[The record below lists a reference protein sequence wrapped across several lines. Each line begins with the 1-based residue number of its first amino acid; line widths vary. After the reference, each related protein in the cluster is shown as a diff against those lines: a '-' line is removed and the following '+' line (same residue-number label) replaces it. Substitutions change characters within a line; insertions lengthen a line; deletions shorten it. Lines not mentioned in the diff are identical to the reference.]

1 MQYLSI
7 GTSEYFSVRTGTS
20 VPPKEE
26 VCWGGEV
33 AYVVPAD
40 FAGMTGVAYVS
51 QTKRMLSQIG
61 VDRARNR
68 ISPIGTVLLQRSGP
82 RVPRIGILRVP
93 AVVAHYF
100 LSVTVTDENLL
111 LPEYV
116 ALMLNSAR
124 EQIGHFS
131 AGSAIKHLKRET
143 LLSMQVPLVS
153 LEEQKRIL
161 SNI

>member
-1 MQYLSI
+1 MQHISL
-7 GTSEYFSVRTGTS
+7 GTSEYFSVRAGMS

-26 VCWGGEV
+26 ECWGGKV

-40 FAGMTGVAYVS
+40 FAGMTDVAYVS

-61 VDRARNR
+61 VDKARNR
-68 ISPIGTVLLQRSGP
+68 ISPIGTVLLQRSGH

-93 AVVAHYF
+93 AVVSHYF
-100 LSVTVTDENLL
+100 LAVTVNDKNLL

-116 ALMLNSAR
+116 AQMLNSAR
-124 EQIGHFS
+124 EQISHFS
-131 AGSAIKHLKRET
+131 VGSSIKNLKRET

>member
-1 MQYLSI
+1 MQYLSL
-7 GTSEYFSVRTGTS
+7 GTSEYFSIRTGAS

-26 VCWGGEV
+26 ECWGGEV

-40 FAGMTGVAYVS
+40 FAGMTDVAYVS

-61 VDRARNR
+61 VDKTQNM
-68 ISPIGTVLLQRSGP
+68 ISPIGTILLQRSGH

-93 AVVAHYF
+93 AVVSHYF
-100 LSVTVTDENLL
+100 LAVTVNDKNLL

-116 ALMLNSAR
+116 AQMLNSAR
-124 EQIGHFS
+124 EQISHFS
-131 AGSAIKHLKRET
+131 VGSSIKNLKRET

-161 SNI
+161 SDI

>member
-1 MQYLSI
+1 MQYVSL
-7 GTSEYFSVRTGTS
+7 GTSEYFSVRAGMS

-26 VCWGGEV
+26 ECWGGEV
-33 AYVVPAD
+33 AYVVPSD
-40 FAGMTGVAYVS
+40 FAGMTDVACVS

-61 VDRARNR
+61 VDKARNR
-68 ISPIGTVLLQRSGP
+68 ISPIGTVLLQRSGH

-93 AVVAHYF
+93 AVVSHYF
-100 LSVTVTDENLL
+100 LTVTVNDKNLL

-116 ALMLNSAR
+116 AQMLNSAR
-124 EQIGHFS
+124 EQISHFS
-131 AGSAIKHLKRET
+131 AGSSIKHLKRET